1 MGHTTMK
8 KIVFILLVSISGF
21 LHSQSLYFPPLTGS
35 TWDTISVSSL
45 GWCQDKMDSL
55 LSFLGREN
63 TKAFIL
69 LKNGKIV
76 TEKYYGTFTKD
87 SLWYWASA
95 GKTLTGFT
103 VGIAQQ
109 EGYLSIHDSS
119 SKYLGTGWTSCPP
132 AKEKLITV
140 KNQLS
145 MNTGLDDGVPDPDC
159 TLNTCLQYLSDAG
172 TRWAYHNAPYTLL
185 DQVIQNATGTT
196 LNAYV
201 NTRIK
206 TKTGMDGFYSNTG
219 YNNVYYSK
227 ARSMARFG
235 LLLLNKGVWNTTPV
249 LSDTAFFNQMT
260 NTSQSLNLSYGY
272 LTWLNG
278 KSSFMVPQLQLVFP
292 GKLMPNAPDDAFF
305 ALGKNGQFI
314 SVYPAQ
320 KVVFIRMG
328 NAPTSA
334 LVPFALNDSICRRLN
349 EVMCSP
355 THQNSGL
362 IEENTQIQ
370 VYPNPASDRVYLNL
384 PFEHI
389 QRIEIID
396 LSGKIIATEY
406 KNNQILVQ
414 KLSQGLYFLKCYTN
428 KNTVYIS
435 RFLKQNP

>member
-1 MGHTTMK
+1 
-8 KIVFILLVSISGF
+8 
-21 LHSQSLYFPPLTGS
+21 
-35 TWDTISVSSL
+35 
-45 GWCQDKMDSL
+45 
-55 LSFLGREN
+55 
-63 TKAFIL
+63 
-69 LKNGKIV
+69 
-76 TEKYYGTFTKD
+76 
-87 SLWYWASA
+87 
-95 GKTLTGFT
+95 
-103 VGIAQQ
+103 
-109 EGYLSIHDSS
+109 
-119 SKYLGTGWTSCPP
+119 
-132 AKEKLITV
+132 
-140 KNQLS
+140 
-145 MNTGLDDGVPDPDC
+145 
-159 TLNTCLQYLSDAG
+159 
-172 TRWAYHNAPYTLL
+172 L
-185 DQVIQNATGTT
+185 DQVIQNATGIT

-201 NTRIK
+201 YTRIQ
-206 TKTGMDGFYSNTG
+206 TKTGMNGFYSNTG

-334 LVPFALNDSICRRLN
+334 PVPFALNDSICRRLN